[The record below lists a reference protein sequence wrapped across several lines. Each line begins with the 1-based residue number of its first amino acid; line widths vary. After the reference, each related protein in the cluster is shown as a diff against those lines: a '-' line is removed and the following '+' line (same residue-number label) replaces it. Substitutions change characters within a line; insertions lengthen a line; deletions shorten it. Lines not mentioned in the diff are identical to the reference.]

1 MPIMNGLSSS
11 ISATTLSTP
20 IPTPPTV
27 RFISSALIAAAV
39 AVLTTSLAREIQV
52 IALLISTGAAFLVLF
67 SHPYRKEIRTFLEK
81 RNMHY
86 TPKFAQ
92 VVPLFFVW
100 LALMLAPLLAPAP
113 PLLDYRHHI
122 LDYFRMDVANIP
134 ACRRHQSTGVRRH
147 ATTYVTFAVLLQ
159 EVLTNNG
166 FRKLQHRL
174 YIRQRNKTK
183 FFNALTHVSS
193 IPSAP
198 LRPPAA

>member
-1 MPIMNGLSSS
+1 MNGLSSS

-27 RFISSALIAAAV
+27 RFVSSALIAAAV

-113 PLLDYRHHI
+113 FWI
-122 LDYFRMDVANIP
+122 TAI
-134 ACRRHQSTGVRRH
+134 
-147 ATTYVTFAVLLQ
+147 TFLITFGWMWLIFPHVDG
-159 EVLTNNG
+159 T
-166 FRKLQHRL
+166 R
-174 YIRQRNKTK
+174 
-183 FFNALTHVSS
+183 ALAFVDT
-193 IPSAP
+193 
-198 LRPPAA
+198 PPRT

>member
-100 LALMLAPLLAPAP
+100 LALMLAPLLAPALFWITAITFLITFGWMWLIFPHVDGTRALAFVDTP
-113 PLLDYRHHI
+113 PR
-122 LDYFRMDVANIP
+122 
-134 ACRRHQSTGVRRH
+134 T
-147 ATTYVTFAVLLQ
+147 
-159 EVLTNNG
+159 
-166 FRKLQHRL
+166 
-174 YIRQRNKTK
+174 
-183 FFNALTHVSS
+183 
-193 IPSAP
+193 
-198 LRPPAA
+198 

>member
-27 RFISSALIAAAV
+27 RFVSSALIAAAV

-113 PLLDYRHHI
+113 FWI
-122 LDYFRMDVANIP
+122 TAI
-134 ACRRHQSTGVRRH
+134 
-147 ATTYVTFAVLLQ
+147 TFLITFGWMWLIFPHVDG
-159 EVLTNNG
+159 T
-166 FRKLQHRL
+166 R
-174 YIRQRNKTK
+174 
-183 FFNALTHVSS
+183 ALAFVDT
-193 IPSAP
+193 
-198 LRPPAA
+198 PPRT

>member
-1 MPIMNGLSSS
+1 MNGLSSS

-27 RFISSALIAAAV
+27 RFVSSALIAAAV
-39 AVLTTSLAREIQV
+39 VVLTTSLAREIQV

-113 PLLDYRHHI
+113 FWI
-122 LDYFRMDVANIP
+122 TAI
-134 ACRRHQSTGVRRH
+134 
-147 ATTYVTFAVLLQ
+147 TFLITFGWMWLIFPHVDG
-159 EVLTNNG
+159 T
-166 FRKLQHRL
+166 R
-174 YIRQRNKTK
+174 
-183 FFNALTHVSS
+183 ALAFVDT
-193 IPSAP
+193 
-198 LRPPAA
+198 PPRT